1 MSEVE
6 VRDRDAEVE
15 VALLLGHLLLF
26 ELDEPMRERLL
37 EPELAAALLE
47 VGLDVEPLR
56 GASLDE
62 LASEYLETFLQ
73 PKSGGPLVQSLWTSG
88 TYEGDAAVSVRKL
101 AEAGGF
107 ELDAAAARGAAADH
121 LGCLLLLWARAR
133 VEDPR
138 ISRRIEEQHLGW
150 ALPPLGR
157 IAAGEGFY
165 PGLARALQRFIEGCT
180 DASERT
186 PG

>member
-157 IAAGEGFY
+157 IAAGKGFY